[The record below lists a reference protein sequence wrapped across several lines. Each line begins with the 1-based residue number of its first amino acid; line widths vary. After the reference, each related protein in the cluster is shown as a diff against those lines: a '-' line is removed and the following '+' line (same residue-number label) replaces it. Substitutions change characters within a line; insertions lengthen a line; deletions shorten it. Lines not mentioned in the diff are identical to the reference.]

1 MTTTGYTEII
11 DRSILWKK
19 AMEKKYGNYDEVV
32 IPVVEKI
39 DKMLKESR
47 ESARVLP
54 NTVVEYG
61 LKASIIH
68 HTNISILWRIVLCGN
83 L

>member
-1 MTTTGYTEII
+1 MATTSYTEII

-19 AMEKKYGNYDEVV
+19 AIEKKDGTYDEVV

-39 DKMLKESR
+39 
-47 ESARVLP
+47 V
-54 NTVVEYG
+54 
-61 LKASIIH
+61 SIH
-68 HTNISILWRIVLCGN
+68 FLTYISFILRLY